1 MTAIVEEPA
10 LLAEV
15 PVDLR
20 RMRGRPFGR
29 DEHGEPI
36 AHGSGRIV
44 VGAVRY
50 LQAAVGRKAEREAP
64 EATDPDEVAALVERA
79 RTDVLDRLVA
89 MLNAAIED
97 ERYHLTPAYLLNES
111 NSYSYEFRLFVAEYC
126 RILSGDPDFFLNEG
140 RRSIPNAIIQLSR
153 PIGIRQT
160 YAILPRFAAKYVKT
174 ELRVVRTDERSA
186 IVRWYAGSQLAL
198 VPPELHHRY
207 VDYAC
212 QAYRGTFASI
222 PLVGFGQPAA
232 NVRQSACQLH
242 GDEYCEWEFTWE
254 PVAGGSSVRDVV
266 IAVALSF
273 ALLLYFLLQGPAWVG
288 VAIVAATL
296 LPAGCILYGGSAS
309 RRARELRRQQTLLLE
324 QREFSEREHDR
335 SEEANVALQHAN
347 LDLEQRLAELMTLNE
362 LGVALSSTTMEVD
375 ELLDRS
381 LQAVVSH
388 LRFDR
393 AMVLLADERRGVLSG
408 GRSVGATPEMVQ
420 MVAELELEL
429 DHPTSQLAVLY
440 RADGPML
447 FRDADQDSDE
457 SNRAFAAALG
467 VTSFLG
473 TPLVAKG
480 RTVGILAVDNRLSG
494 RQVEPGDGPLLFT
507 VGNLIASAVENARLY
522 AEIEAH
528 NRELERRVEERTEEL
543 ARATAE
549 AQAARAVAETASQTK
564 SAFLTNVSHELRT
577 PLTSVV
583 GFSKII
589 SRRLDDLVFPAV
601 ETTDPKIQR
610 AMRQIG
616 ENLEIISTEGERL
629 TAMINDVL
637 DLAKIESGR
646 MEWRRVPIEVE
657 ELILRASAATSSLI
671 SHAGLSLVTDIE
683 PDLPTIVGD
692 RDRLIQVVI
701 NLISNAV
708 KFTPSG
714 TITCSARREGE
725 SVVLAVADTGV
736 GIAPEDH
743 DTVFEQFRQAG
754 DTLTDKPRG
763 TGLGLP
769 ICREIVEHHGGQIWV
784 ESALGVGSTF
794 AFTLPVPAVE
804 VGRTEDGEPIAGRIA
819 GERSGERPQRVL
831 VVEDDPGTRELVRQA
846 LEANGFAVERCP
858 GRTAR
863 ARAGGG
869 RSAGGHGARRHAAR
883 PRWLLGRRTH
893 EGGAAGRWSAR
904 RHADDRRRAGAGRA
918 ARRRGLPAQAVRHR
932 RAPPS
937 RPPPHRSRRPHLT
950 ELVLDSGLVLALNGR
965 PASAHPAAIGTNTT
979 RHGRRSI
986 TDGRPDRP
994 VRRPGGADLDRHL
1007 ELPVRRAGEQLMDD
1021 LFLRSTSAEALRAEL
1036 HRSDLLREAATSRL
1050 VRAPRPPAPR
1060 SNVAAWPRLRR
1071 PRADG
1076 VRRPGPARPGRLP
1089 GLRLGPRPRQSAPSG
1104 SGIPGRITERP
1115 CPTGIP
1121 RFRVVIAARIPTGS
1135 VACVNRP
1142 GSRGAGGFCRWIDL
1156 TGMRQEVVSRPG
1168 LSRAPRRRFGPPP
1181 RCPIRQPG
1189 RSRTGAPVAPRPVR
1203 RGSRPAR

>member
-1 MTAIVEEPA
+1 MTALTEEPS
-10 LLAEV
+10 LVAEV

-50 LQAAVGRKAEREAP
+50 LQAMIGRQVEREAP
-64 EATDPDEVAALVERA
+64 EALDPDEVAELVERA
-79 RTDVLDRLVA
+79 RTDVLDRLVT

-160 YAILPRFAAKYVKT
+160 YSILPRFAAKYVKT
-174 ELRVVRTDERSA
+174 ELRVVHTDERSA
-186 IVRWYAGSQLAL
+186 IVRWYAASQLAL

-254 PVAGGSSVRDVV
+254 PVAGGSSIRVV
-266 IAVALSF
+266 AIAVTLSF
-273 ALLLYFLLQGPAWVG
+273 ALLLYFLLQGPAWEG
-288 VAIVAATL
+288 VAVVAATL
-296 LPAGCILYGGSAS
+296 LPAGLLLYGGSAS

-324 QREFSEREHDR
+324 QRELSEREHDR
-335 SEEANVALQHAN
+335 SEEANIALQHAN

-362 LGVALSSTTMEVD
+362 LGVALSTTLDVH
-375 ELLDRS
+375 ELLDSS
-381 LQAVVSH
+381 LKAVISH

-393 AMVLLADERRGVLSG
+393 AMVLLAEEDRGVLSDG
-408 GRSVGATPEMVQ
+408 HTAGATPEMEQ
-420 MVAELELEL
+420 FVAELEVGL
-429 DHPTSQLAVLY
+429 DHPTSTLATLY

-447 FRDADQDSDE
+447 FRDVDQDDNE
-457 SNRAFAAALG
+457 QNRAFAAALG
-467 VTSFLG
+467 VTSYLG
-473 TPLVAKG
+473 TPLITKG
-480 RTVGILAVDNRLSG
+480 RTVGVLAVDNRLSG
-494 RQVEPGDGPLLFT
+494 RDVEPGDGPLLFT
-507 VGNLIASAVENARLY
+507 VGNLIAGAVDNARLY

-528 NRELERRVEERTEEL
+528 NRQLERRVEERTEEL

-646 MEWRRVPIEVE
+646 MEWRRVPIQVE

-714 TITCSARREGE
+714 TITCSARRVGE

-769 ICREIVEHHGGQIWV
+769 ICREIVEHHGGLIWV

-794 AFTLPVPAVE
+794 AFTLPVPSVE
-804 VGRTEDGEPIAGRIA
+804 IGRTDEGEPMAGART
-819 GERSGERPQRVL
+819 GERPRGRGR
-831 VVEDDPGTRELVRQA
+831 PGH
-846 LEANGFAVERCP
+846 P
-858 GRTAR
+858 R
-863 ARAGGG
+863 ARPPG
-869 RSAGGHGARRHAAR
+869 
-883 PRWLLGRRTH
+883 PRIERL
-893 EGGAAGRWSAR
+893 
-904 RHADDRRRAGAGRA
+904 
-918 ARRRGLPAQAVRHR
+918 RRRG
-932 RAPPS
+932 
-937 RPPPHRSRRPHLT
+937 
-950 ELVLDSGLVLALNGR
+950 
-965 PASAHPAAIGTNTT
+965 
-979 RHGRRSI
+979 
-986 TDGRPDRP
+986 
-994 VRRPGGADLDRHL
+994 
-1007 ELPVRRAGEQLMDD
+1007 
-1021 LFLRSTSAEALRAEL
+1021 
-1036 HRSDLLREAATSRL
+1036 
-1050 VRAPRPPAPR
+1050 
-1060 SNVAAWPRLRR
+1060 
-1071 PRADG
+1071 
-1076 VRRPGPARPGRLP
+1076 
-1089 GLRLGPRPRQSAPSG
+1089 
-1104 SGIPGRITERP
+1104 
-1115 CPTGIP
+1115 
-1121 RFRVVIAARIPTGS
+1121 
-1135 VACVNRP
+1135 
-1142 GSRGAGGFCRWIDL
+1142 
-1156 TGMRQEVVSRPG
+1156 
-1168 LSRAPRRRFGPPP
+1168 
-1181 RCPIRQPG
+1181 
-1189 RSRTGAPVAPRPVR
+1189 RT
-1203 RGSRPAR
+1203 

>member
-1 MTAIVEEPA
+1 M
-10 LLAEV
+10 
-15 PVDLR
+15 
-20 RMRGRPFGR
+20 
-29 DEHGEPI
+29 
-36 AHGSGRIV
+36 
-44 VGAVRY
+44 
-50 LQAAVGRKAEREAP
+50 
-64 EATDPDEVAALVERA
+64 
-79 RTDVLDRLVA
+79 
-89 MLNAAIED
+89 
-97 ERYHLTPAYLLNES
+97 
-111 NSYSYEFRLFVAEYC
+111 
-126 RILSGDPDFFLNEG
+126 
-140 RRSIPNAIIQLSR
+140 
-153 PIGIRQT
+153 
-160 YAILPRFAAKYVKT
+160 
-174 ELRVVRTDERSA
+174 
-186 IVRWYAGSQLAL
+186 
-198 VPPELHHRY
+198 
-207 VDYAC
+207 
-212 QAYRGTFASI
+212 
-222 PLVGFGQPAA
+222 
-232 NVRQSACQLH
+232 RQSACQLH

-296 LPAGCILYGGSAS
+296 LPAGLLLYGGSAS

-324 QREFSEREHDR
+324 QRELSEREHDR

-362 LGVALSSTTMEVD
+362 LGVALSSTTLEVD

-408 GRSVGATPEMVQ
+408 GRSVGATPEMAQ

-447 FRDADQDSDE
+447 FRDADQDADE

-616 ENLEIISTEGERL
+616 ENLDIISTEGERL

-646 MEWRRVPIEVE
+646 MEWRRVPIQVE

-769 ICREIVEHHGGQIWV
+769 ICREIVEHHGGRIWV
-784 ESALGVGSTF
+784 ESALGAGSTF

-804 VGRTEDGEPIAGRIA
+804 VGRTEDGEPIAGGIA
-819 GERSGERPQRVL
+819 GDRTGERPQRVL

-846 LEANGFAVERCP
+846 LEVERLRGRRRS

-893 EGGAAGRWSAR
+893 EGGAAGRRSAR
-904 RHADDRRRAGAGRA
+904 GHADDRRRAGARRA
-918 ARRRGLPAQAVRHR
+918 ARRGGLPAQAVRHR
-932 RAPPS
+932 RAAPS
-937 RPPPHRSRRPHLT
+937 RPPPHGSRRPDLT
-950 ELVLDSGLVLALNGR
+950 ELVLDSGSATGSQLGTSFG
-965 PASAHPAAIGTNTT
+965 ASCCHWNTTT

-1007 ELPVRRAGEQLMDD
+1007 ELPVRRAGEQLMDN
-1021 LFLRSTSAEALRAEL
+1021 LFCGAPPPRPSGPNSTAR
-1036 HRSDLLREAATSRL
+1036 TSCGR
-1050 VRAPRPPAPR
+1050 RPPAA
-1060 SNVAAWPRLRR
+1060 SLAARPPVR
-1071 PRADG
+1071 PRTWP
-1076 VRRPGPARPGRLP
+1076 PGPASLGRMP
-1089 GLRLGPRPRQSAPSG
+1089 DAFAGLG
-1104 SGIPGRITERP
+1104 
-1115 CPTGIP
+1115 
-1121 RFRVVIAARIPTGS
+1121 
-1135 VACVNRP
+1135 
-1142 GSRGAGGFCRWIDL
+1142 
-1156 TGMRQEVVSRPG
+1156 
-1168 LSRAPRRRFGPPP
+1168 
-1181 RCPIRQPG
+1181 
-1189 RSRTGAPVAPRPVR
+1189 
-1203 RGSRPAR
+1203 RPAQADCPDCV

>member
-1 MTAIVEEPA
+1 
-10 LLAEV
+10 
-15 PVDLR
+15 
-20 RMRGRPFGR
+20 MRGRPFGR

-50 LQAAVGRKAEREAP
+50 LQAVVGRQAEREAP
-64 EATDPDEVAALVERA
+64 EAMDPDEVAALVERA

-296 LPAGCILYGGSAS
+296 LPAGLLLYGGSAS

-324 QREFSEREHDR
+324 QRELSEREHDR
-335 SEEANVALQHAN
+335 SEEANIALQHAN

-362 LGVALSSTTMEVD
+362 LGVALSSTTLEVD

-447 FRDADQDSDE
+447 FRDADQDADE

-646 MEWRRVPIEVE
+646 MEWRRVPVQVE

-725 SVVLAVADTGV
+725 SIVLAVADTGV

-769 ICREIVEHHGGQIWV
+769 ICREIVEHHGGRIWV

-804 VGRTEDGEPIAGRIA
+804 VGRTEDGEPIAGGIA
-819 GERSGERPQRVL
+819 GDRTGERPQRVL

-846 LEANGFAVERCP
+846 LESNGFAVEVAPDGRRALELVAADPPAAMVLDVMLP
-858 GRTAR
+858 GLDGFSVVERMKAELP
-863 ARAGGG
+863 GGG
-869 RSAGGHGARRHAAR
+869 
-883 PRWLLGRRTH
+883 PPVVMLTIVD
-893 EGGAAGRWSAR
+893 EPE
-904 RHADDRRRAGAGRA
+904 RA
-918 ARRRGLPAQAVRHR
+918 ARLGVEAYLRKPFDTDELLRR
-932 RAPPS
+932 
-937 RPPPHRSRRPHLT
+937 
-950 ELVLDSGLVLALNGR
+950 
-965 PASAHPAAIGTNTT
+965 
-979 RHGRRSI
+979 
-986 TDGRPDRP
+986 
-994 VRRPGGADLDRHL
+994 VRRLTGA
-1007 ELPVRRAGEQLMDD
+1007 
-1021 LFLRSTSAEALRAEL
+1021 
-1036 HRSDLLREAATSRL
+1036 
-1050 VRAPRPPAPR
+1050 
-1060 SNVAAWPRLRR
+1060 
-1071 PRADG
+1071 
-1076 VRRPGPARPGRLP
+1076 
-1089 GLRLGPRPRQSAPSG
+1089 
-1104 SGIPGRITERP
+1104 
-1115 CPTGIP
+1115 
-1121 RFRVVIAARIPTGS
+1121 AARI
-1135 VACVNRP
+1135 
-1142 GSRGAGGFCRWIDL
+1142 
-1156 TGMRQEVVSRPG
+1156 
-1168 LSRAPRRRFGPPP
+1168 
-1181 RCPIRQPG
+1181 
-1189 RSRTGAPVAPRPVR
+1189 
-1203 RGSRPAR
+1203 